1 MLTDDGNTPFIC
13 DMEANPYLP
22 AIEAIKAQIAAKEE
36 EIAPL
41 RQQLA
46 AKDAEINPLR
56 EMANG
61 LCKLANQEPLYII
74 ETGKSS
80 VSPGT
85 TPRLKFRPDQFFNKD
100 LSEAAVEY
108 LTAKKAADTSGDPT
122 PATPD
127 EIYSVLTAHG
137 YTFAGASEA
146 NNKSALKTALT
157 RNTSQVA
164 KIKDDLYGLRAW
176 YGMRA
181 RYKRTSDAGS
191 QDAAGDAASAENKDA
206 TAPTEAEKK

>member
-1 MLTDDGNTPFIC
+1 
-13 DMEANPYLP
+13 METNALLP
-22 AIEAIKAQIAAKEE
+22 AIDALKAQVAAKEL

-61 LCKLANQEPLYII
+61 LCKLANVPPVFVI
-74 ETGKSS
+74 KSEKGAAADS
-80 VSPGT
+80 AAS
-85 TPRLKFRPDQFFNKD
+85 LKFRPDQFFHKD
-100 LSEAAVEY
+100 LSESAVEY
-108 LTAKKAADTSGDPT
+108 LGAKKAADTSGDPT
-122 PATPD
+122 PATTD
-127 EIYSVLTAHG
+127 EIYAALIAHG
-137 YTFAGASEA
+137 YTFTGTSEIN

-164 KIKDDLYGLRAW
+164 KIKDDLYGLRKW

-181 RYKRTSDAGS
+181 KYKTSSSSADDEGG
-191 QDAAGDAASAENKDA
+191 QDANDAEKPSEAASAK
-206 TAPTEAEKK
+206 